1 MNESKLWKNWAI
13 WWNEINFN
21 GARSTRNLSWVFF
34 GLALFSLCGL
44 RAAAAALLRK
54 EEKTRADKPKGANS
68 MKGEEWEW
76 NEAEMECERIVEL
89 FWWND
94 NEIKRMK
101 QTRQWN
107 GGWMEP
113 NPRSQKLR
121 GKPRTT
127 PNQCWLPSAAL
138 IGLFAEGWLVVLF
151 SLGGLWAGGPANAPH
166 KEDKHNNNQPNN
178 QLMKPN
184 WMKKKFNWI
193 EFLWNEV
200 GGMVWLS
207 CFLHWACR
215 SNYGIKGYM
224 FCLQLPSIPAS
235 LPSSFIN

>member
-1 MNESKLWKNWAI
+1 MSVMAQLNQFHSFHQSSLPNGKIDWEWIEIEEQWAPREQSNE
-13 WWNEINFN
+13 WNELLFL
-21 GARSTRNLSWVFF
+21 RSTRNLSWVFF

-121 GKPRTT
+121 GKPTT
-127 PNQCWLPSAAL
+127 HFTFLSLWRRKVDELE
-138 IGLFAEGWLVVLF
+138 EGGRWVCE
-151 SLGGLWAGGPANAPH
+151 LGG
-166 KEDKHNNNQPNN
+166 
-178 QLMKPN
+178 
-184 WMKKKFNWI
+184 
-193 EFLWNEV
+193 
-200 GGMVWLS
+200 
-207 CFLHWACR
+207 
-215 SNYGIKGYM
+215 
-224 FCLQLPSIPAS
+224 
-235 LPSSFIN
+235 